1 MSQCCIGALSLCV
14 CVFSVSGS
22 KSTNLGVWQDA
33 DTDAD
38 YVVLDKSRG
47 RATARQDKHYNNK
60 NNKPSLNTS
69 KGNAVV

>member
-1 MSQCCIGALSLCV
+1 MLNVSVLIGALSLCV

-22 KSTNLGVWQDA
+22 KFTNLGVWQDA

-47 RATARQDKHYNNK
+47 RAPARQDKHYNNM
-60 NNKPSLNTS
+60 NKPSPNTS
-69 KGNAVV
+69 KGN